1 MNDNALIS
9 YCGVCCSHCGMQ
21 TRIPKMAE
29 ELKRFIHAY
38 KYGEWIGSVT
48 QDFEFE
54 NFMKGLNW
62 FANSSCNGC
71 IQGGGMPTGEIRN
84 CCKEKGFNN
93 CYFCNDF
100 LKCEK
105 LDYQRETYK
114 INENYERIKQVGC
127 ENWLKEQE
135 KKSEANFDN
144 IWFLEKRTSK

>member
-1 MNDNALIS
+1 MGKDVIIS
-9 YCGVCCSHCGMQ
+9 YCGVCCNHCGMQ
-21 TRIPKMAE
+21 TRISTMAE

-38 KYGEWIGSVT
+38 KYGEWIGYVT

-54 NFMKGLNW
+54 NLMKGLNW
-62 FANSSCNGC
+62 FANSSCSGC
-71 IQGGGMPTGEIRN
+71 LQGGGMPTCEIRN

-105 LDYQRETYK
+105 LGYQRETYR
-114 INENYERIKQVGC
+114 INENYDRIKQVGY

-135 KKSEANFDN
+135 EKLKADFDN
-144 IWFLEKRTSK
+144 IWFLEKKNTK

>member
-1 MNDNALIS
+1 
-9 YCGVCCSHCGMQ
+9 
-21 TRIPKMAE
+21 MAE

-38 KYGEWIGSVT
+38 KYGEWVGHVT
-48 QDFEFE
+48 QEFEFE

-62 FANSSCNGC
+62 FAKSNCSGC
-71 IQGGGMPTGEIRN
+71 IQGGGMPTCEVRN

-105 LDYQRETYK
+105 LGYQRETYK
-114 INENYERIKQVGC
+114 INENHERIKQVGY

-144 IWFLEKRTSK
+144 IWFLEKRASK

>member
-1 MNDNALIS
+1 
-9 YCGVCCSHCGMQ
+9 
-21 TRIPKMAE
+21 MAE

-38 KYGEWIGSVT
+38 KYGEWVGHVT
-48 QDFEFE
+48 QEFEFE

-62 FANSSCNGC
+62 FAKSNCSGC
-71 IQGGGMPTGEIRN
+71 IQGGGMPTCEVRN

-105 LDYQRETYK
+105 LGYQRETYK
-114 INENYERIKQVGC
+114 INENHERIKQVGY
-127 ENWLKEQE
+127 ENWLKGQR

-144 IWFLEKRTSK
+144 IWFLEKRASK

>member
-1 MNDNALIS
+1 LSKDVIIS
-9 YCGVCCSHCGMQ
+9 YCGVCCNHCGMQ
-21 TRIPKMAE
+21 TRISTIAE

-38 KYGEWIGSVT
+38 KYGEWIGYVT

-71 IQGGGMPTGEIRN
+71 IQGGGMPACEVRN
-84 CCKEKGFNN
+84 CCKEKGFKN
-93 CYFCNDF
+93 CYFCDDF
-100 LKCEK
+100 LKCGK

-114 INENYERIKQVGC
+114 INENYERIKQVGY

-135 KKSEANFDN
+135 KKSKANFDN

>member
-1 MNDNALIS
+1 
-9 YCGVCCSHCGMQ
+9 
-21 TRIPKMAE
+21 MAE

-38 KYGEWIGSVT
+38 KYGEWIGFVT
-48 QDFEFE
+48 QEFEFG

-71 IQGGGMPTGEIRN
+71 LQGGGMPTCEVRN

-105 LDYQRETYK
+105 LDYQRETYR
-114 INENYERIKQVGC
+114 INENYERIKQVGY

-144 IWFLEKRTSK
+144 IWFLEKKNTK

>member
-1 MNDNALIS
+1 MNENALIS

-29 ELKRFIHAY
+29 ELKRFINAY
-38 KYGEWIGSVT
+38 RYGEWIGFVT
-48 QDFEFE
+48 QEFKFE
-54 NFMKGLNW
+54 NLMKGLNW

-71 IQGGGMPTGEIRN
+71 IQDGGMPNCEVRN

-100 LKCEK
+100 LKCKK
-105 LDYQRETYK
+105 LDYQRGTYK
-114 INENYERIKQVGC
+114 INENYEGIKQVGY

-144 IWFLEKRTSK
+144 IWLLEKKASK